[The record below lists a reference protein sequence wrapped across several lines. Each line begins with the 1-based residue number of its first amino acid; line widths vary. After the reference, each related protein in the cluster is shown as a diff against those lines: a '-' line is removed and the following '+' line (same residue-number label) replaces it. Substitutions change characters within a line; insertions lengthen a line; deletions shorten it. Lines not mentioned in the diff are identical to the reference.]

1 MTVPQGGLTDPLTQM
16 NTYQSYVTMI
26 GDPGAKDENKLHAA
40 QELSENFEV
49 RNLVT
54 IANVYEGNLVNTN
67 FNLCTNLNNLIVWAN
82 LINLHTPHSKPAYI
96 ILKIG
101 WFNESL
107 TYPLSSDHND
117 KYLINLLI
125 S

>member
-49 RNLVT
+49 RNLVN
-54 IANVYEGNLVNTN
+54 IANVYEGNLVDTN

-82 LINLHTPHSKPAYI
+82 LINLHAPTQT
-96 ILKIG
+96 
-101 WFNESL
+101 SL
-107 TYPLSSDHND
+107 HNI
-117 KYLINLLI
+117 KNRVV
-125 S
+125 

>member
-1 MTVPQGGLTDPLTQM
+1 MALPQGGLTDPLTQM

-54 IANVYEGNLVNTN
+54 ITNVYEGTR
-67 FNLCTNLNNLIVWAN
+67 
-82 LINLHTPHSKPAYI
+82 
-96 ILKIG
+96 
-101 WFNESL
+101 
-107 TYPLSSDHND
+107 
-117 KYLINLLI
+117 I
-125 S
+125 SVSVSR

>member
-49 RNLVT
+49 RNLVRPT
-54 IANVYEGNLVNTN
+54 IANFYEGNLVNTN
-67 FNLCTNLNNLIVWAN
+67 FNLYTYLNNLIVWAN
-82 LINLHTPHSKPAYI
+82 LINLNTLHSKPAYI

-117 KYLINLLI
+117 K
-125 S
+125 